1 MSVIQKSAFDSSKFK
16 HKIKSAPSIS
26 TGAKKGPIKAS
37 YELPNQQWQMKYQFN
52 SPSKTLQNGT
62 KSKKAASAKVV
73 EESSEYGTMEN
84 PEPGVPHLN
93 MVEDNSFFNEVTI
106 AERRKRI
113 ESILDEILSIPRLAE
128 ANITQRSLSRS
139 SMARFTGGGSV
150 RGSSQM
156 SRVSRGKE
164 AVPGAGAGSRQSGY
178 SRHSVTSQDR
188 RPALVRSVSS
198 PKLSSVNMNTM
209 SSFSRPDTKRAAGV
223 RAAGHGS
230 LGRAAS
236 TASVAGGGT
245 KPGRASSQGRKNK
258 SVVPQLSLGLDVTT
272 RSDLPIRA
280 RVEDEL
286 SAEFLPAHDT
296 AALRP
301 ALGEDTQAELV
312 LAMATL
318 GDDTIAPGEEGDTF
332 DTEQS
337 TDFVKANMRVV
348 PKKILSSGRNSA
360 ASTIVSA
367 KHKAGSV
374 PK

>member
-1 MSVIQKSAFDSSKFK
+1 
-16 HKIKSAPSIS
+16 
-26 TGAKKGPIKAS
+26 
-37 YELPNQQWQMKYQFN
+37 MKYQFN

-156 SRVSRGKE
+156 SRVSRGKD

-178 SRHSVTSQDR
+178 SRHSAASQDR

-209 SSFSRPDTKRAAGV
+209 SSFSRPDTKRAGAGV
-223 RAAGHGS
+223 KAAGPGS
-230 LGRAAS
+230 LRRAAS
-236 TASVAGGGT
+236 TASVASGGS

-272 RSDLPIRA
+272 RSNLPSRA

-318 GDDTIAPGEEGDTF
+318 GEDTIAPGEEADTF

-348 PKKILSSGRNSA
+348 PKKILSSGRSSA

>member
-1 MSVIQKSAFDSSKFK
+1 
-16 HKIKSAPSIS
+16 
-26 TGAKKGPIKAS
+26 
-37 YELPNQQWQMKYQFN
+37 MKYQFN

-230 LGRAAS
+230 LGRAAP
-236 TASVAGGGT
+236 TASVVGGGT

-272 RSDLPIRA
+272 RSDLPSRA

-348 PKKILSSGRNSA
+348 PKKILSSGRSSA